1 MGSPMG
7 RLHLGGAPAET
18 ALPNAA
24 SRATA
29 RAHEHATVAN
39 GASPGATCVA
49 EEVAFSGVTHVAE
62 DGAIKYFPANQLGDE
77 SQSPSDGA
85 VFMTKIEKKKWQVA
99 HYDDG
104 G

>member
-18 ALPNAA
+18 AVPNATSTTA
-24 SRATA
+24 SATTREGRRATA
-29 RAHEHATVAN
+29 RAVHEHAAVAN
-39 GASPGATCVA
+39 SALPGVTHVA
-49 EEVAFSGVTHVAE
+49 EEVAFSGVTHVAD
-62 DGAIKYFPANQLGDE
+62 DGTIKYFPANQLGDE
-77 SQSPSDGA
+77 S
-85 VFMTKIEKKKWQVA
+85 WQVA